1 MQAASQRAKR
11 SRVDRVAPRR
21 VSADGAGNV
30 LEHRPISIASA
41 SDDVNSETP
50 APHRLRSQHQVIA
63 GPRDDPHETLIVH
76 LCQSLSIA
84 RT

>member
-1 MQAASQRAKR
+1 
-11 SRVDRVAPRR
+11 
-21 VSADGAGNV
+21 
-30 LEHRPISIASA
+30 
-41 SDDVNSETP
+41 
-50 APHRLRSQHQVIA
+50 VIA